1 MNEDLELARIF
12 LNFMVDYYALL
23 RRHLIETNQFRF
35 NSHGFS
41 MLYTLQK
48 YKNQPITMTQ
58 FAEVMGITKQ
68 QLTKLVNDLEEKQYV
83 VRSHNKENRRQV
95 YIEITDRGVQH
106 LEKMLGEIVHEILS
120 TLSGFSEEDKAKIAE
135 CSEIMSTLMRRDAE
149 NCLERGIAPTP
160 VPTDAD

>member
-41 MLYTLQK
+41 MLYTLHK
-48 YKNQPITMTQ
+48 YKNQPITMTR

-68 QLTKLVNDLEEKQYV
+68 QLTKLVNDLEDQEYV
-83 VRSHNKENRRQV
+83 RRLHSEVNRRQV
-95 YIEITDRGVQH
+95 YIEITDTGTAH
-106 LEKMLGEIVHEILS
+106 LEKMLGEIIHEIIRSLDGFDEDDKRKIVESSLALS
-120 TLSGFSEEDKAKIAE
+120 DVF
-135 CSEIMSTLMRRDAE
+135 RRDAE
-149 NCLERGIAPTP
+149 RERKKE
-160 VPTDAD
+160 VKE

>member
-1 MNEDLELARIF
+1 MNEDLELARTF

-68 QLTKLVNDLEEKQYV
+68 QLTKLVNDLEEQGYV
-83 VRSHNKENRRQV
+83 RRLHSEVNRRQV
-95 YIEITDRGVQH
+95 YIEITDTGLAH
-106 LEKMLGEIVHEILS
+106 LEKMLGEIIHEIIRSLDGFDESDKKRIIESSS
-120 TLSGFSEEDKAKIAE
+120 TLSEVF
-135 CSEIMSTLMRRDAE
+135 RRDAE
-149 NCLERGIAPTP
+149 RENAKAVKE
-160 VPTDAD
+160 

>member
-68 QLTKLVNDLEEKQYV
+68 QLT
-83 VRSHNKENRRQV
+83 
-95 YIEITDRGVQH
+95 
-106 LEKMLGEIVHEILS
+106 
-120 TLSGFSEEDKAKIAE
+120 
-135 CSEIMSTLMRRDAE
+135 
-149 NCLERGIAPTP
+149 
-160 VPTDAD
+160 